1 MKREQII
8 QELSAYNE
16 RKGIDCSYFKIGRT
30 TVGVYRDVVCIADK
44 DMYSTQPIESIQAI
58 HFHPSHVCIG
68 DTSIIY

>member
-16 RKGIDCSYFKIGRT
+16 RVGIDCSYFKIGRT

-44 DMYSTQPIESIQAI
+44 NMYSTQLIDAVLSIR
-58 HFHPSHVCIG
+58 FHPSHVCIG